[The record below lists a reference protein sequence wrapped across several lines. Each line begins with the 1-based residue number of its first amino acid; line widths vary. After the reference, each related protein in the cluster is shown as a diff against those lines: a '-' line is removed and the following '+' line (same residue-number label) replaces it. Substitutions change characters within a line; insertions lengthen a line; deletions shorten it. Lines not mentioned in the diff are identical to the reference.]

1 MLLKLLLQWSVLELL
16 TVGAVGVAEKRVVA
30 PTAVGKDESGWT
42 RWLLVLLL
50 LLGSRW
56 QSRRVL

>member
-1 MLLKLLLQWSVLELL
+1 LL
-16 TVGAVGVAEKRVVA
+16 TVGVVGVAEKRVVA